1 MDWKA
6 LVQYPSLA
14 GELFLS
20 VEQQLALCFPAGTQL
35 SGRDEMRHGVAAVSV
50 DAAEQCLDPRP
61 ESEGPSTLHGA

>member
-35 SGRDEMRHGVAAVSV
+35 SGRDEMRHGVAADGAVV
-50 DAAEQCLDPRP
+50 PPR
-61 ESEGPSTLHGA
+61 